1 MQNAAYI
8 PYMDGIPESRMP
20 YFVYSSYFATAPFL
34 GIEGCAPT
42 ANFAWK
48 TAIIA
53 GPVYKAFPILYVW
66 IEQ

>member
-1 MQNAAYI
+1 MQLIYHIWMGFQSPGCHN
-8 PYMDGIPESRMP
+8 
-20 YFVYSSYFATAPFL
+20 FVYSSYFATAPFL
-34 GIEGCAPT
+34 GIERCAPN